1 MIQFGMTTKEII
13 KLSESYAWN
22 MVSKILVKD
31 SQEIKFSLRQQKTLE
46 LLVDNL
52 DKEVSNSDIFN
63 HIFEDNL
70 DKYNEKSVRNI
81 ISNIKKHAPNIP
93 IHNMYGGRYVL
104 KKYKPDISLFTEHI
118 PVILNQVQNIIIVTD
133 PNQKDNPIIYVNS
146 AFYDLYGYEEHEVY
160 GRNCR
165 FLQLNDQEQDATIE
179 ITNAINN
186 GESIETNIRNYTKDG
201 DKKIINVHISPI
213 CDKQNGKVKY
223 FFRVQKDITELYEKE
238 QALLNEKNKAQQYLD
253 MAGNLIIALD
263 VYGVITLVNQKG
275 AEILEAD
282 KSEII
287 GKNWFDHF
295 LEVEDLE
302 MVKGFFVK
310 FMNGK
315 VKEVEY
321 VKNKIISATGKIK
334 HIAWHNTLILEENKI
349 VGILSSG
356 VDISSQGL

>member
-1 MIQFGMTTKEII
+1 
-13 KLSESYAWN
+13 
-22 MVSKILVKD
+22 
-31 SQEIKFSLRQQKTLE
+31 
-46 LLVDNL
+46 
-52 DKEVSNSDIFN
+52 
-63 HIFEDNL
+63 
-70 DKYNEKSVRNI
+70 
-81 ISNIKKHAPNIP
+81 
-93 IHNMYGGRYVL
+93 
-104 KKYKPDISLFTEHI
+104 
-118 PVILNQVQNIIIVTD
+118 
-133 PNQKDNPIIYVNS
+133 
-146 AFYDLYGYEEHEVY
+146 
-160 GRNCR
+160 
-165 FLQLNDQEQDATIE
+165 
-179 ITNAINN
+179 
-186 GESIETNIRNYTKDG
+186 
-201 DKKIINVHISPI
+201 
-213 CDKQNGKVKY
+213 
-223 FFRVQKDITELYEKE
+223 
-238 QALLNEKNKAQQYLD
+238 

-302 MVKGFFVK
+302 MVRGFFAK
-310 FMNGK
+310 LMNGK